1 MEGIMLIY
9 LICYIDMTLMIVYE
23 DPTENCHGKFGS
35 LIKYHYYYMI
45 IIITTIIIN
54 YIIIMIILWLKLYY
68 FFTIEVEPV
77 LQDNSQEKSWIEE
90 STPPWMPGWI

>member
-35 LIKYHYYYMI
+35 LIKYCYYYDNHHHHF
-45 IIITTIIIN
+45 IIN
-54 YIIIMIILWLKLYY
+54 YIIVMIILWLKLY
-68 FFTIEVEPV
+68 FFTIEVKLV
-77 LQDNSQEKSWIEE
+77 LQAETIHRRRAE
-90 STPPWMPGWI
+90 

>member
-35 LIKYHYYYMI
+35 LIKYYYYYDNHHHHF
-45 IIITTIIIN
+45 IIN
-54 YIIIMIILWLKLYY
+54 YIIVMIILWLKLY
-68 FFTIEVEPV
+68 FFTIEVELV
-77 LQDNSQEKSWIEE
+77 LQAETIHRRRAE
-90 STPPWMPGWI
+90 